1 MGPTN
6 IVVTDKDQ
14 KTTIPTDNNIRK
26 KVHENYQRVKEQLE
40 PVQSGPKSK
49 VVQVLIGALRSWN
62 PKT

>member
-40 PVQSGPKSK
+40 PEKKSP

>member
-40 PVQSGPKSK
+40 PEKKSPKWSK
-49 VVQVLIGALRSWN
+49 C
-62 PKT
+62 

>member
-40 PVQSGPKSK
+40 PEKKKSK